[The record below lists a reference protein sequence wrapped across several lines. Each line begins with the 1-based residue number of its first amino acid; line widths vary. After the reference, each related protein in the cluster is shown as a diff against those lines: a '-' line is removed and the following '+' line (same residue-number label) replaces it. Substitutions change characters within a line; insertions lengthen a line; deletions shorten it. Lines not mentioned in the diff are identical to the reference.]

1 MILYLCLKNIITM
14 KNIIKFYLFS
24 FILLS
29 NFATFAQGGPGDGG
43 DGGLEGG
50 DPSPSPINEKMIFLF
65 ISALLFAFYK
75 LRKTPKK
82 I

>member
-1 MILYLCLKNIITM
+1 M

-24 FILLS
+24 LILLS

-50 DPSPSPINEKMIFLF
+50 DPAPSPINEKMIFLF

-75 LRKTPKK
+75 LRNIPKK
-82 I
+82 V

>member
-1 MILYLCLKNIITM
+1 MILYLRLKRLFPM

-29 NFATFAQGGPGDGG
+29 NFAVFAQGGPGDEG

-50 DPSPSPINEKMIFLF
+50 DPAPSPINGKIIFYLLALYFLLF
-65 ISALLFAFYK
+65 IN
-75 LRKTPKK
+75 
-82 I
+82 

>member
-1 MILYLCLKNIITM
+1 M

-29 NFATFAQGGPGDGG
+29 NFELFAQGGPGDLG

-50 DPSPSPINEKMIFLF
+50 DPAPAPIDGKITLLI
-65 ISALLFAFYK
+65 ISALIFAFYK
-75 LRKTPKK
+75 LKK
-82 I
+82 NTKKA